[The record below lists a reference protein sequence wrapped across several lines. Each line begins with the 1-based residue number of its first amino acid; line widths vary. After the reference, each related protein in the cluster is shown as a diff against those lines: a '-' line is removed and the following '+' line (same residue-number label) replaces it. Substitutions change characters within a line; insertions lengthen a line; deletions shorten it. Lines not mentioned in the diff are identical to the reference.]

1 VGQKMVGQFGTDGN
15 LSSSATAVHPT
26 PAEIKPADSA
36 QNTQLIDQPRRFGLG
51 GIGLLTLPGA
61 ICSERASPD
70 WEGDPNSDASG
81 SADQPSGIPR
91 SLIAHT
97 KIFMLINSAC

>member
-1 VGQKMVGQFGTDGN
+1 MGQKMAGQFGTAGS

-26 PAEIKPADSA
+26 PAEIKPANIA
-36 QNTQLIDQPRRFGLG
+36 QTTQLIDQPRRFGLG

-61 ICSERASPD
+61 IGAERASPD
-70 WEGDPNSDASG
+70 WGGNPSSDASS

-97 KIFMLINSAC
+97 KIFVLLKSAC